1 MKIRSMVFPGLL
13 ITCLLTC
20 LVLSGQA
27 QTPEKQDNATAPKIV
42 LQPKSLDLGKIKQGT
57 IKSIELGL
65 INGGEGTLE
74 IRQVQPSCGCT
85 AALVSKK
92 SLAPGE
98 KGIVSITFN
107 STNFRG
113 KVEKHVAISSNDP
126 ATPYVDFAFTAEIE
140 PAQAEPAR

>member
-1 MKIRSMVFPGLL
+1 MKIRSLLFPGLL
-13 ITCLLTC
+13 ITSMLIS

-27 QTPEKQDNATAPKIV
+27 QPPAKSDNTPGPKIV
-42 LQPKSLDLGKIKQGT
+42 LEPKSLDLGKIKQGT
-57 IKSIELGL
+57 VKSIELGL

-92 SLAPGE
+92 TLAPGE

-126 ATPYVDFAFTAEIE
+126 ATPYVDFAFTADIE
-140 PAQAEPAR
+140 PAQAEPAK